1 MEENVATLSSEGK
14 HMSLSDD
21 DKNWIAS
28 VIASAIGASE
38 ARLTAKLE
46 SLPAQ
51 EDLERFATP
60 QDLERFATR
69 EDLERFATRE
79 DLEPF
84 ATRQDLERFATREDL
99 EPFATRQ
106 DLERFATR
114 QDLER
119 VETSLLTEFHKWA
132 SPMEQRMRTHREALR
147 ALDLETARL
156 DERITKL
163 EPPPQ
168 QH

>member
-1 MEENVATLSSEGK
+1 
-14 HMSLSDD
+14 MSLTDD

-28 VIASAIGASE
+28 AIASAIGASE
-38 ARLTAKLE
+38 TRLTDKLE
-46 SLPAQ
+46 SLPGH
-51 EDLERFATP
+51 

-69 EDLERFATRE
+69 QDFERFATR
-79 DLEPF
+79 L
-84 ATRQDLERFATREDL
+84 DLER
-99 EPFATRQ
+99 FATRQ